1 MSDPAHTAGAA
12 SRLAPQ
18 AYGQVANALRRWNGA
33 T

>member
-12 SRLAPQ
+12 SRFAPQ
-18 AYGQVANALRRWNGA
+18 AYDRMANALRRLNGA